1 MNLKQLSAALTSL
14 YNTVGNKWLT
24 DNFETEPFNFRVF
37 VRKGDNDDLTDYVVE
52 VYSDRPIPKAMN
64 YKDKSKPVHGIH
76 YSVVQH
82 KFKELAEYIDTFG
95 DFRKT
100 LGVKLM
106 DLIYVSDK
114 TKK

>member
-1 MNLKQLSAALTSL
+1 MNLKQLSAALSSL

-24 DNFETEPFNFRVF
+24 DNFETKPFDFRVF

-106 DLIYVSDK
+106 DLIYVSNK

>member
-1 MNLKQLSAALTSL
+1 MTLPQLSKALTSL
-14 YNTVGNKWLT
+14 YNSLGNAWIVE
-24 DNFETEPFNFRVF
+24 NFESEPFEFRVF
-37 VRKGDNDDLTDYVVE
+37 VRRGDNDDLTDYVVE

-64 YKDKSKPVHGIH
+64 YKDKSQPVHGIH

-106 DLIYVSDK
+106 DLIYVSNK